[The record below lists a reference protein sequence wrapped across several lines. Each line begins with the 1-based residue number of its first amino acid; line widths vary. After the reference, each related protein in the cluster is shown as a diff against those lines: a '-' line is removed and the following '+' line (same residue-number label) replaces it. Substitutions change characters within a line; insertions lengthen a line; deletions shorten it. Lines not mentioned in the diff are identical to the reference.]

1 MTVNSIGCKSR
12 EGILHI
18 YDNRPEKSNGDFT
31 TLLWN
36 DRSNKSSLN
45 QISIVEIVETNSDAL
60 RKRYLSWIYDL
71 GEYKIDGKR
80 VIEHLFIQEG
90 FSYWWSTS
98 LGQKFNCS
106 GSSKINDAIKVLA
119 FEDFFIQH
127 NFTGI
132 YLSSDN
138 ALLAKTISSFCRRK
152 NIAYTFNR
160 TAPVTKKN
168 QFKFSYKIL
177 PCLLRAF
184 ITLIRYICKTLPLC
198 FIYESKSSNI
208 VNNVIFIDILVH
220 LKSNPSDNGRFQSN
234 YWTNLVD
241 KLDELGFKTN
251 WLHLFFKHSFTRSLS
266 AAEKLTQKF
275 NFFSGGLESHRLLE
289 RPLKIKDI
297 FFVISNFLKIRRTFH
312 TLKKIQDIRPASS
325 EVDLWPFH
333 EDEWRESLCG
343 SVAIDTCLKLSL
355 FSNFFS
361 AIPKQRFGVYICE
374 NQPWEFTLIYA
385 WKKYGHG
392 KLIGVPHTTLRY
404 WDLRYFYDPRSYSP
418 RKSKDFLIP
427 DVLAVN
433 GPVAKNTLL
442 SSGYPANRIAETE
455 ALRFMHLSKSQAVY
469 RSHLISKPL
478 KILVCGDFLAETNN
492 LILTW
497 LAIAEKAL
505 KKEIQYIF
513 KPHPAYPLKKYDHS
527 IRNLT
532 ISEAPLVELLNNC
545 DLAFT
550 SNITSA
556 AVDAYCL
563 NIPLIQIL
571 DQGRFN
577 TSPLKGM
584 KNVKFVSTPYQFI
597 DAIYSLDFINL
608 KPPSKYFFVDK
619 NLSRWLDLLK
629 IKQSKRNKIYS

>member
-1 MTVNSIGCKSR
+1 MTANSTKRKPR

-18 YDNRPEKSNGDFT
+18 CDNRLAISNNDFT

-36 DRSNKSSLN
+36 DRPDKSSLN
-45 QISIVEIVETNSDAL
+45 QVSIVEIVEANSDEL

-80 VIEHLFIQEG
+80 VIDHLSIQEG

-106 GSSKINDAIKVLA
+106 GNSEINDAIKALA
-119 FEDFFIQH
+119 FEDFFIQ
-127 NFTGI
+127 NKFTAI
-132 YLSSDN
+132 YLTSVNNS
-138 ALLAKTISSFCRRK
+138 LAKTISSFCRKK
-152 NIAYTFNR
+152 NIAFIFYK
-160 TAPVTKKN
+160 PVPITKKN

-184 ITLIRYICKTLPLC
+184 ISLIRYILKTLPLC
-198 FIYESKSSNI
+198 FVNESKNLNL
-208 VNNVIFIDILVH
+208 VGNVIFIDILVH
-220 LKSNPSDNGRFQSN
+220 LKSNSFDTGRFQSN

-241 KLDELGFKTN
+241 KLNESGFKTN
-251 WLHLFFKHSFTRSLS
+251 WLHLFFKHSFIKSLS
-266 AAEKLTQKF
+266 IAKKLAKKF
-275 NFFSGGLESHRLLE
+275 TFFSGEIESHRLLE
-289 RPLKIKDI
+289 RPLNIEDI
-297 FFVISNFLKIRRTFH
+297 FFIISNFVKTRQSFH
-312 TLKKIQDIRPASS
+312 KLKKIQDIRPVSS
-325 EVDLWPFH
+325 DIDLWPFH
-333 EDEWRESLCG
+333 EHEWRESLCG
-343 SVAIDTCLKLSL
+343 SVAIDTYLKLSL
-355 FSNFFS
+355 FSGFFS
-361 AIPKQRFGVYICE
+361 SIPKQRFGVYICE
-374 NQPWEFTLIYA
+374 NQPWEFALIYA

-418 RKSKDFLIP
+418 RISADFLIP

-442 SSGYPANRIAETE
+442 SSGYPSNRIVETE
-455 ALRFMHLSKSQAVY
+455 ALRFMYLSELQGVK
-469 RSHLISKPL
+469 RSASTSKPL

-497 LAIAEKAL
+497 LAIANKAL

-527 IRNLT
+527 IRNLS

-571 DQGRFN
+571 DQEGFN

-584 KNVKFVSTPYQFI
+584 KNVKFVSNPYQFI
-597 DAIYSLDFINL
+597 DAINSLDFINI
-608 KPPSKYFFVDK
+608 KSPSKYFFIDK
-619 NLSRWLDLLK
+619 NLPRWLDLLE

>member
-1 MTVNSIGCKSR
+1 MTANSIRHKSR
-12 EGILHI
+12 DGILHI
-18 YDNRPEKSNGDFT
+18 YDNLPEKSNSDFT
-31 TLLWN
+31 TLLWSE
-36 DRSNKSSLN
+36 RSNKSNLN
-45 QISIVEIVETNSDAL
+45 QISIVEIVEANSDEL

-71 GEYKIDGKR
+71 GEYKIDGKS
-80 VIEHLFIQEG
+80 VIDHLSIQEG

-106 GSSKINDAIKVLA
+106 GSSKINDAIKALA
-119 FEDFFIQH
+119 FEDFFLQ
-127 NFTGI
+127 NKFTAI
-132 YLSSDN
+132 SLVSSDSS
-138 ALLAKTISSFCRRK
+138 LAKTISSFCRQKR
-152 NIAYTFNR
+152 IAYTFHKI
-160 TAPVTKKN
+160 APVTKKN

-198 FIYESKSSNI
+198 LINESKNLKLVSSI
-208 VNNVIFIDILVH
+208 IFIDILVH
-220 LKSNPSDNGRFQSN
+220 LKSNPLYNERFQSN

-241 KLDELGFKTN
+241 KLDESGFKTN
-251 WLHLFFKHSFTRSLS
+251 WLHLFFKHSFTKSLS
-266 AAEKLTQKF
+266 AAEKLTKKF
-275 NFFSGGLESHRLLE
+275 SFFSRGLESHRLLE

-297 FFVISNFLKIRRTFH
+297 FFVISNFLKIRRAFH
-312 TLKKIQDIRPASS
+312 ALKKIQDLRPASS
-325 EVDLWPFH
+325 EIDLWPFH

-343 SVAIDTCLKLSL
+343 SVAMDTCIKLSL

-361 AIPKQRFGVYICE
+361 IIPKQRFGVYICE
-374 NQPWEFTLIYA
+374 NQPWEFALIYA
-385 WKKYGHG
+385 WKKYKHG
-392 KLIGVPHTTLRY
+392 RLIGVPHTTLRY
-404 WDLRYFYDPRSYSP
+404 WDLRYFYDSRNYSP

-427 DVLAVN
+427 DFLAVN
-433 GPVAKNTLL
+433 GPVARNTLL
-442 SSGYPANRIAETE
+442 YSGYPAKRIVETE
-455 ALRFMHLSKSQAVY
+455 ALRFMHLSERQVIF
-469 RSHLISKPL
+469 RSHLTRKPL
-478 KILVCGDFLAETNN
+478 KILVFGDFLAETNN

-497 LAIAEKAL
+497 LTIAEKAL

-527 IRNLT
+527 IKNLS

-545 DLAFT
+545 DLAFA

-577 TSPLKGM
+577 TSPVKDM

-597 DAIYSLDFINL
+597 DAINSLDFINL
-608 KPPSKYFFVDK
+608 KLPSKYFFIDK

-629 IKQSKRNKIYS
+629 IKQSKRNKIYD